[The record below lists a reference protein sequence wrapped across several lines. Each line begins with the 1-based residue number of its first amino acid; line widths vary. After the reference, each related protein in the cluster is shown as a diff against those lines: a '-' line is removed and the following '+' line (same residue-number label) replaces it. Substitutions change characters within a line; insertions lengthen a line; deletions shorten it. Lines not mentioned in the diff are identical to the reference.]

1 MMAKK
6 LKDQVTLFATIDSD
20 QHQALRELAFMTKR
34 FMADLVR
41 EALAMYLKKRKYEP
55 R

>member
-1 MMAKK
+1 MASKK
-6 LKDQVTLFATIDSD
+6 LKDPVMLFATVDSD

-34 FMADLVR
+34 SMADLVR

-55 R
+55 